1 MRSADIHLLE
11 ALTVTDTSYDAEAS
25 LYDALATI
33 GMLGRLLINDQLD
46 LISPSLLLAAVTDAA
61 SDLEYALRNLPAD
74 EQLLALQTI
83 FGPSVTG
90 IYDLS
95 FTFPSISGVNAI
107 DELIEFFAVSGVA
120 AAINEP
126 GDILALPSG
135 PDDYILRFN
144 VWTSDLDIL
153 VA

>member
-1 MRSADIHLLE
+1 MNSAAATKAISTHRHARSVAD
-11 ALTVTDTSYDAEAS
+11 
-25 LYDALATI
+25 
-33 GMLGRLLINDQLD
+33 NDQLD

-61 SDLEYALRNLPAD
+61 SDLEYALQNLPAD

-90 IYDLS
+90 IYDLN
-95 FTFPSISGVNAI
+95 FTFPSISGVNEI
-107 DELIEFFAVSGVA
+107 DETIEFFAVSSVA

-126 GDILALPSG
+126 GDISLPSG